1 MDGPT
6 PAPSTETLLE
16 GLTEPQRDAVLHT
29 EGPLLVLA
37 GPGSGKTRVIT
48 RRIAHL
54 VGIGVPPWSV
64 LALTFTNK
72 AAGEMRERV
81 LDMLGGDPRLTRGL
95 TVTTFHSLCAR
106 LLRRY
111 APEAELPGL
120 KQDFAIYD
128 SADQLSVVKRV
139 LKDLELKSGNW
150 PPRTV
155 LSAIS
160 NAKNQLQDAEMF
172 CKTAGDYYSRTIA
185 KVYEG
190 YEKALRAANAVD
202 FDDLLMLTERMLRER
217 EAIRTECHSRW
228 RYLLI
233 DEYQDT
239 NHAQFRLATLLAP
252 AADTLDESLT
262 AGLPGIDEDDGSLES
277 KEGDPST
284 VNICVVG
291 DPDQSI
297 YGWRGADVGNILD
310 FEDRYPGARVITL
323 GENFRSTGPILAVA
337 DALIRNNKRRKHKD
351 LFTQLGGGEQVES
364 IRCRDERTESKTVVD
379 WLSEIRQASLSSDEH
394 IEWKDTAVF
403 YRNNSLSRA
412 LEDAFRDAG
421 IPYVVA
427 RGTAFYEREEVK
439 NALAYLRVVANPA
452 DDVSLNRIVNVP
464 TRGLGKTSLQRIQDF
479 ATHNALPLF
488 EGLRRSDE
496 IPDLTDRARNSSKRF
511 VELIEGLTGSGT
523 FMGADVATELSDLVE
538 RVIRES
544 GLDAMYA
551 KQAEKAT
558 RETDEDRL
566 DNLAELV
573 SSAADFEDHYAPED
587 DPAAFAGADS
597 AKEGTIAE
605 TPPLLGML
613 RAYLERVSLVSDTD
627 RIDPKQGAVTLMTL
641 HAAKGLE
648 FPAVAMVGLEE
659 NLLPHSRA
667 QGSDSELEEER
678 RLCFVGITRAM
689 RRLLMTSARY
699 RTIRGVPE
707 RTMQSRFLEE
717 LPSEHVSHE
726 DRSDDFADDFDSLD
740 QRDDS
745 ERSDP
750 FASRSGSM
758 DHYAERFPVGSRV
771 RHPQFGVGE
780 VLKLTPGGYA
790 RATVKFAQAGTKTL
804 VLEYARLTRMG

>member
-1 MDGPT
+1 MSLGGRAGSYPQAVDGATFNQPGPPPT
-6 PAPSTETLLE
+6 DALLE
-16 GLTEPQRDAVLHT
+16 GMTDPQREAVLHT

-48 RRIAHL
+48 RRIAHI
-54 VGIGVPPWSV
+54 VGMGVPPWSI

-81 LDMLGGDPRLTRGL
+81 LDLLGGDPRLTRGL

-111 APEAELPGL
+111 APEADLPGL

-128 SADQLSVVKRV
+128 SADQLSVVKKV
-139 LKDLELKSGNW
+139 LKNLELKTGNW
-150 PPRTV
+150 PPRSV

-160 NAKNQLQDAEMF
+160 NAKNQLQDAEAF
-172 CKTAGDYYSRTIA
+172 AKVSGDYYSRTVA
-185 KVYEG
+185 KIYEG
-190 YEKALRAANAVD
+190 YQRALRAANAVD
-202 FDDLLMLTERMLRER
+202 FDDLLMLTERMLRTKET
-217 EAIRTECHSRW
+217 IRGECHGRW

-252 AADTLDESLT
+252 AAGDTDDALT
-262 AGLPGIDEDDGSLES
+262 AGLPGIDED
-277 KEGDPST
+277 EGTVSEDSST

-337 DALIRNNKRRKHKD
+337 DSLIRNNKRRKHKE
-351 LFTQLGGGEQVES
+351 LFTQLGGGDPVES

-379 WLSEIRQASLSSDEH
+379 WLSDVRKSSLEGDELSGG

-421 IPYVVA
+421 IPYIVA

-452 DDVSLNRIVNVP
+452 DDVSLGRIVNTP
-464 TRGLGKTSLQRIQDF
+464 TRGLGKTSLDRIQLF
-479 ATHNALPLF
+479 ATHANIPMF
-488 EGLRRSDE
+488 EALRRADE
-496 IPDLTDRARNSSKRF
+496 VSDLTDRARNSAKRF
-511 VELIEGLTGSGT
+511 VELIESLTGPGT

-538 RVIRES
+538 RVVRES

-551 KQAEKAT
+551 KQAEKAAK
-558 RETDEDRL
+558 ESDEDRL

-587 DPAAFAGADS
+587 DPAAFAGVEPAQAGD
-597 AKEGTIAE
+597 IAE

-627 RIDPKQGAVTLMTL
+627 RIDPKQG
-641 HAAKGLE
+641 HADDA
-648 FPAVAMVGLEE
+648 A
-659 NLLPHSRA
+659 
-667 QGSDSELEEER
+667 R
-678 RLCFVGITRAM
+678 REGA
-689 RRLLMTSARY
+689 
-699 RTIRGVPE
+699 GVP
-707 RTMQSRFLEE
+707 
-717 LPSEHVSHE
+717 
-726 DRSDDFADDFDSLD
+726 
-740 QRDDS
+740 
-745 ERSDP
+745 
-750 FASRSGSM
+750 
-758 DHYAERFPVGSRV
+758 
-771 RHPQFGVGE
+771 
-780 VLKLTPGGYA
+780 GGCDG
-790 RATVKFAQAGTKTL
+790 RA
-804 VLEYARLTRMG
+804 